1 MADSI
6 DISKRALILR
16 TAARLFRQNGY
27 ERTSV
32 RQIAEALEMTSG
44 SLFYH
49 YASKEDLLVAV
60 MEEGV
65 RDVLAAVSK
74 GLAGEARLPERVLA
88 MVQCHLT
95 ALLGPN
101 LDALT
106 VMMYEWRSLS
116 PPAHQRIMKW
126 RDAYEALWAPPIGEA
141 AALGLVDADT
151 VLVRQTVLG
160 ALNWAGQWYRPDRR
174 LGVDGLALR
183 MFALLFP
190 RLSERLGASVDRD
203 RGSVD
208 ALGPMR
214 LGTVSSEA

>member
-6 DISKRALILR
+6 DLSKRTLILR
-16 TAARLFRQNGY
+16 TAARLFRQYGY

-32 RQIAEALEMTSG
+32 RQIAEALDMTSG

-49 YASKEDLLVAV
+49 FASKEDLLVAV

-65 RDVLAAVSK
+65 RDVFAAVSK
-74 GLAGEARLPERVLA
+74 GLAGEARLPERMLA

-106 VMMYEWRSLS
+106 VMIYEWRSLS
-116 PPAHQRIMKW
+116 PRAHQRVMKW
-126 RDAYEALWAPPIGEA
+126 RDAYEALWAPPISEA

-174 LGVDGLALR
+174 LGVDVLARR

-190 RLSERLGASVDRD
+190 RLSERLGAGVERD
-203 RGSVD
+203 RGSFD
-208 ALGPMR
+208 ALSTGR
-214 LGTVSSEA
+214 VSAVSPAA